1 MGDSRAR
8 SALVHVGR
16 PAPDP
21 ATLAAEARLRST
33 LEEVT
38 ALDLEVEALSATLA
52 DFARAY
58 ERSLGEAFQEL
69 HAAERLVRRIQA
81 LEGRLA
87 VLEGELRDGG
97 ATAPQAGARRSGGPL
112 SAAAAAARAA
122 RVRRSEAEDDDG
134 AEREGEAGDGG
145 DAEEAAAMLE
155 PEALALK
162 RLHRSLARL
171 LHPDLAQ
178 EDGARERLGELM
190 ARANAAYEAGDLATL
205 ELMAERLGAGEL
217 DPDVSPEERRAHL
230 DRRTSA
236 LERIRAAL
244 GRERERLL
252 RSDTARLLAE
262 SRRRA
267 QAGGDL
273 LGETHVELA
282 DEARA
287 AYADALGRLGLLGTA
302 ARAVARARTAFMT
315 KIERRG
321 PTGARRAFDPLAEGG
336 LVRMG
341 AARLERQRATPA
353 ARDLARKLEDAAQ
366 ASPAEAALTLLA
378 FFAEEA
384 GGRPPDAIARAEGW
398 SAAWERL
405 RPALPDAPE
414 LARALA
420 RLPRHLVLG
429 ARAHGEEVVAGVQL
443 AEAELLA
450 GVRIALERE
459 QVAALARAVLATL
472 GPAEACAGCGA
483 SGPAQHLLR
492 TRGLD
497 ERHGVV
503 CPGCGAILRSYWRY
517 GELDGLEALAPH
529 ALRLGLVAEVTA
541 QLAGTAIGFQML
553 PAERERLTA
562 GELLR
567 RFAELYLVQYG
578 VDVPGEALSLGT
590 SRGGVLSADA
600 PVAPGAKLRLAVDP
614 SSGTSPEAL
623 LDQLRHRIERR
634 FRP

>member
-21 ATLAAEARLRST
+21 ATVAAEARLRST

-52 DFARAY
+52 DFARVY
-58 ERSLGEAFQEL
+58 ERALGDAFQEL

-87 VLEGELRDGG
+87 ALEGELRAG
-97 ATAPQAGARRSGGPL
+97 AAPQAEARRSAGRL
-112 SAAAAAARAA
+112 SVAAAAARAA
-122 RVRRSEAEDDDG
+122 RTRDG
-134 AEREGEAGDGG
+134 ATAEEDAPEREGDSG
-145 DAEEAAAMLE
+145 DADADEAAALLE

-178 EDGARERLGELM
+178 DDGARERLGELM

-205 ELMAERLGAGEL
+205 ELMSERLGAGEL

-230 DRRTSA
+230 ERRTAA

-252 RSDTARLLAE
+252 RCDTARLLAE

-273 LGETHVELA
+273 IAETHVDLA

-287 AYADALGRLGLLGTA
+287 AFADALVRLGRLGTA
-302 ARAVARARTAFMT
+302 ARALARARTAVMT

-353 ARDLARKLEDAAQ
+353 ARDLARKLEEAAQ
-366 ASPAEAALTLLA
+366 AAPAEAALTLLA

-384 GGRPPDAIARAEGW
+384 GGRPPDAIARGEGW
-398 SAAWERL
+398 AGVWERL

-414 LARALA
+414 LARVLA

-429 ARAHGEEVVAGVQL
+429 ARAHGDEVVAGVQL

-459 QVAALARAVLATL
+459 QVAALARAVLAAL
-472 GPAEACAGCGA
+472 GPSEACAECGA

-497 ERHGVV
+497 ERHGVA

-562 GELLR
+562 AGLLR
-567 RFAELYLVQYG
+567 RFAELYLVPY
-578 VDVPGEALSLGT
+578 DVSLPDEALSVGT
-590 SRGGVLSADA
+590 PRGVLSGKI
-600 PVAPGAKLRLAVDP
+600 PVPPRAKLRLVLDP
-614 SSGTSPEAL
+614 ACGTSPEGL